1 MRGGDGK
8 KEKRESKKSTERE
21 EEKKEKRG
29 GEGEGGWSKR
39 ETLSA
44 CQEFSIVNELLIWLS
59 RKLFQEVWQPAL
71 SNSPPAREMEYNG
84 LISPVLIWR
93 NLNNL

>member
-1 MRGGDGK
+1 MRGGGGK

-21 EEKKEKRG
+21 EEEKEKR
-29 GEGEGGWSKR
+29 GEGGWSKR

-84 LISPVLIWR
+84 LISPVLIWQ